1 MSQVARFAAEWL
13 IMSTEVST
21 VAGVG
26 EVIDARAVTTVFQP
40 IVRIEHRHASDKPE
54 IVGMEALA
62 RGPRNTPWE
71 TPLALFQAAREAG
84 RQAELDWICRAGAY
98 RAAIDNDLPDGITLF
113 VNADPATFGTP
124 CPPDLAEVMLAAQLR
139 LRVVTEVPE
148 RAVGGDPLAVLAAGA
163 ACRSAGGGIALDD
176 VGSHPGSLAL
186 LTLLH
191 PDVIKLDLQ
200 VVHGHRDREHTMNA
214 VRAYAERSGAT
225 ILAEGI
231 ETEAHLAAAR
241 SLGATLGQGYL
252 FDHPGPLQL
261 LGSNLT
267 RPRRTVPFVIAPP
280 IGTPPFGGSSRTPY
294 EAISA
299 VCPTTEVTKRE
310 LLDTAR
316 LLERRALEA
325 AEPAVLLACFQ
336 EARHFT
342 PGTARR
348 YARFAESSALV
359 MALATDLP
367 SRPALGVRGVAL
379 AADDPLRGEWNVVAV
394 GPQFVGALV
403 ARDLGDSGPEPDRRF
418 AYALTYD
425 RELVL
430 AAARTLLHW
439 N

>member
-1 MSQVARFAAEWL
+1 
-13 IMSTEVST
+13 MSTEVST
-21 VAGVG
+21 FASVG

-40 IVRIEHRHASDKPE
+40 IVRIDQRHTSDKPE

-62 RGPRNTPWE
+62 RGPRHTPWE
-71 TPLALFQAAREAG
+71 TPRALFEAARQDG

-98 RAAIDNDLPDGITLF
+98 RSAIDNDLPDGVTLF
-113 VNADPATFGTP
+113 VNAEPHTFGTP

-139 LRVVTEVPE
+139 LRVLTEVPE
-148 RAVGGDPLAVLAAGA
+148 RAIVDDPLAVLAAGS

-176 VGSHPGSLAL
+176 IGSYPGSLAL

-191 PDVIKLDLQ
+191 PDVVKVDLAALK
-200 VVHGHRDREHTMNA
+200 DREHTMNA

-231 ETEAHLAAAR
+231 ETEAHLATAR

-261 LGSNLT
+261 LGNTLT

-280 IGTPPFGGSSRTPY
+280 TTGVGSGRTPY

-299 VCPTTEVTKRE
+299 VCPTAELTKRE
-310 LLDTAR
+310 LVDATR
-316 LLERRALEA
+316 LLEARAMDA
-325 AEPAVLLACFQ
+325 AEPAVLLSAFQ

-342 PGTARR
+342 PATARR
-348 YARFAESSALV
+348 YERYAQESALV
-359 MALATDLP
+359 MALGVDLP

-379 AADDPLRGEWNVVAV
+379 GADDPLRGEWDVVAV
-394 GPQFVGALV
+394 GPQFVAALV
-403 ARDLGDSGPEPDRRF
+403 ARDLGDGGPDGERRF
-418 AYALTYD
+418 AYTLTYD

-430 AAARTLLHW
+430 AAARTLTHW
-439 N
+439 I